1 MYLSIYFGKGNIG
14 EEVPRGMAFNNITI
28 W

>member
-14 EEVPRGMAFNNITI
+14 EEVPRGMAFKNITI